1 MRTNDRRETDNDAI
15 NSDFWKQDLNAKPQI
30 QSNRIPMLHVSGQ
43 PPLYTLHPI
52 GGRPHGPPSSP
63 PATFVPSGR
72 AEHRGKEEMPEID
85 GYGGLGKLCE
95 EPLPVPEERIHE
107 AALFIRLLKL
117 PILVCYLMLEEIQYF
132 FHCHGYVGKAFS
144 LLGLKKDKCKTA
156 YFIVVLHHLK
166 TVVIAVRGTETPED
180 LITDG
185 LCRECSLS
193 EGDGLVKHFQL
204 QLGDHNLGWCKEAY
218 FIVLL
223 HHFKTDVI
231 VVCGTETLEDLIA
244 DGLCREYAAFLKGI
258 LMALMKF
265 QQRQQPWMGINIDSV
280 DPLTFALW
288 MTHFVRSLEQVQRTF
303 SLHLKGAFINTPAHA
318 RWCSKVRLLALPV
331 RAGNMGVVLH
341 SLCWIVAKAL
351 SFSTIDKS
359 RLKSEGRTRN

>member
-1 MRTNDRRETDNDAI
+1 M
-15 NSDFWKQDLNAKPQI
+15 
-30 QSNRIPMLHVSGQ
+30 
-43 PPLYTLHPI
+43 
-52 GGRPHGPPSSP
+52 
-63 PATFVPSGR
+63 
-72 AEHRGKEEMPEID
+72 
-85 GYGGLGKLCE
+85 
-95 EPLPVPEERIHE
+95 
-107 AALFIRLLKL
+107 
-117 PILVCYLMLEEIQYF
+117 F
-132 FHCHGYVGKAFS
+132 FS
-144 LLGLKKDKCKTA
+144 QDKCKTT

-280 DPLTFALW
+280 DPLTYTLISGTSTTYIQFP
-288 MTHFVRSLEQVQRTF
+288 FERSIYQ
-303 SLHLKGAFINTPAHA
+303 HPAHA

-341 SLCWIVAKAL
+341 SLCWIMAKAL
-351 SFSTIDKS
+351 SF
-359 RLKSEGRTRN
+359 RLLAQLINLD